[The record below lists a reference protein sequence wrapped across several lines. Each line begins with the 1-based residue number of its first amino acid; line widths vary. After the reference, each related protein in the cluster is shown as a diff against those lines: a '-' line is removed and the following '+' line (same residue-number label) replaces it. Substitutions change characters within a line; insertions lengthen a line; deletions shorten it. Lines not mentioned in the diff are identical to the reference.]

1 MRWRNTYIER
11 HPTQP
16 RLLFPRHP
24 RTMAFVSPSLLV
36 TTPPQNSASYSSAS
50 SSAFG
55 GKELPSTRALR
66 LPSLTHHR
74 SRAQAPTCIF
84 GGFFQE
90 DKEERS
96 SRVYDFSTA
105 SQCASGTAPNHAEYS
120 AHIVGL
126 RTVSGDGHH
135 FELTIDVAE
144 FELGEKHMSPGQFIQ
159 IAVGSGSD
167 RKMAYF
173 TLSSPPGGLRD
184 GSVQVIFTAKADPLS
199 LHKMD
204 AGKQLYVSL
213 PMGVGMPHETVTNSK
228 GDLFLFT
235 DSVQGYSAAKS
246 LVEWDYFRAVSG
258 NGANRT
264 NHVVIY
270 YALPTRNSLPYPER
284 LSSWSVFGV
293 NVHPLPGISIME
305 HMSNPT
311 PLGRPRH
318 NLSQDHAFALVASP
332 DTYEAL
338 FCACLLLGFRR
349 TAVHR
354 HTPDTIQ
361 KEVLISAA
369 NFSSQKSSDRHNFS
383 NYYSPDAREAV
394 EEEIW
399 RNWVNVRES
408 MREEFERK
416 WSAKSRME
424 RDQFMDFKSKSQA
437 WESWFAH
444 NKNQWDQMAWDQEQ
458 WGKYWGSWKGSAGG
472 GGTTTKKLRR
482 TRRTTQ
488 ITTTGGAVTAG
499 NLLLHLHRVERTN
512 GATGARAGATSKNN
526 AAAAVAYRE
535 TLVTSISTRCWVST
549 QVRAERISKR
559 RIERRRC
566 NTTPTSTRTRERRR
580 RK

>member
-1 MRWRNTYIER
+1 
-11 HPTQP
+11 
-16 RLLFPRHP
+16 
-24 RTMAFVSPSLLV
+24 
-36 TTPPQNSASYSSAS
+36 
-50 SSAFG
+50 
-55 GKELPSTRALR
+55 
-66 LPSLTHHR
+66 
-74 SRAQAPTCIF
+74 
-84 GGFFQE
+84 
-90 DKEERS
+90 
-96 SRVYDFSTA
+96 
-105 SQCASGTAPNHAEYS
+105 
-120 AHIVGL
+120 
-126 RTVSGDGHH
+126 
-135 FELTIDVAE
+135 
-144 FELGEKHMSPGQFIQ
+144 MSPGQFIQ

-472 GGTTTKKLRR
+472 GGSGDEYSSSKSSSSSSNGYSWSQQNSKEYWDWVGRGQRDTRKDSNSSSGSSGAWDHYGGEDAYSGGGSWGSKSGYEKRGYRYNYEETEEDKKNHANNNNWWSRNSR
-482 TRRTTQ
+482 KSSSSSSSGRKNQWGNWSSRGRNEQ
-488 ITTTGGAVTAG
+488 KQRSGGGSVSRNFGDLDFYAVLG
-499 NLLLHLHRVERTN
+499 INS
-512 GATGARAGATSKNN
+512 GASRADIKK
-526 AAAAVAYRE
+526 AYRKKAMQHHPDLNPNQREAE
-535 TLVTSISTRCWVST
+535 TKMKQIVVAWSILKD
-549 QVRAERISKR
+549 EGKR
-559 RIERRRC
+559 QKYDRYGA
-566 NTTPTSTRTRERRR
+566 SGGGF
-580 RK
+580 